1 MRLVITLSKYTI
13 TVKDLVRDYSVSVDT
28 GLTDIDT
35 KLDKARE
42 YIFDFNYPVIDEATK
57 KRIEIAILKHYYMR
71 EIAFESVGIWKIKL
85 NDRLNLIMP
94 RYNALYN
101 KQDLNL
107 SPYVNGYVNESG
119 ETHGNSN
126 TDVSNEDWQTTS
138 DTPQGILTDLKE
150 GKYSSMAVY
159 TENNDNTA
167 NSNTSNYNRMQ
178 ESLNGI
184 TYAEAFRNYF
194 DNIISIDEELV
205 NEFSDLFM
213 VIW

>member
-1 MRLVITLSKYTI
+1 MSKYTI
-13 TVKDLVRDYSVSVDT
+13 TVKDLVRDYSVSVDN

-42 YIFDFNYPVIDEATK
+42 YIFDFDYPIIDEKTK
-57 KRIEIAILKHYYMR
+57 RRIEIAILKHYYMR

-101 KQDLNL
+101 KQDLSL

-119 ETHGNSN
+119 RTNGTNN
-126 TDVSNEDWQTTS
+126 TNVNNEDWQTTS
-138 DTPQGILTDLKE
+138 DTPRGILNELKE

-159 TENNDNTA
+159 TENNDNTENT
-167 NSNTSNYNRMQ
+167 NSSNYSRLQ
-178 ESLNGI
+178 ESLNGV
-184 TYAEAFRNYF
+184 TYAEAFRNYY

>member
-1 MRLVITLSKYTI
+1 MSKYTI
-13 TVKDLVRDYSVSVDT
+13 TIKDIVNDYSIMSENRD
-28 GLTDIDT
+28 LDS
-35 KLDKARE
+35 KLDVARG
-42 YIFDFNYPVIDEATK
+42 YLFDFNYPVIDDATK
-57 KRIEIAILKHYYMR
+57 QRIEIAILKHYYMR
-71 EIAFESVGIWKIKL
+71 EIAFESVGIFKIKL

-107 SPYVNGYVNESG
+107 SPYINSYLNE
-119 ETHGNSN
+119 TGNTTNENN
-126 TDVSNEDWQTTS
+126 TDINNEDWQTTS
-138 DTPQGILTDLKE
+138 DTPQGILTDLKN
-150 GKYSSMAVY
+150 GKYSSMAIY
-159 TENNDNTA
+159 NENKDNTSSTGESA
-167 NSNTSNYNRMQ
+167 YSRNV
-178 ESLNGI
+178 ESLNGL

>member
-1 MRLVITLSKYTI
+1 MSKYTI
-13 TVKDLVRDYSVSVDT
+13 TVKDLVRDYSVSVDN

-42 YIFDFNYPVIDEATK
+42 YIFDFTYPVLDEATK